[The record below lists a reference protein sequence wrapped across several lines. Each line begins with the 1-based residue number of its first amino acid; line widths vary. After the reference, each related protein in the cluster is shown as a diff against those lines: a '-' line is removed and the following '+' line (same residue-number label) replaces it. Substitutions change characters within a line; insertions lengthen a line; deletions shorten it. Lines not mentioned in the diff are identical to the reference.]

1 VTTSPARRTR
11 STWIALGATTV
22 ILVVAICLTVLGAA
36 TLANSRAGRD
46 AGDDSIPVLSLPAT
60 PTALVGVVDG
70 DGVLTSVALLALD
83 PSGSGGSMLSIA
95 ATADSTLDLGDERL
109 PLNETLATQGA
120 DGFRLQAEALTS
132 VSFDLAELADAERL
146 TELFTP
152 LGTIAVDLPQDVT
165 IGAGEDESIVPAG
178 LTDLDATTA
187 AAILTATSD
196 DGPDHLLEP
205 ARDAVWAGVATRAS
219 EVGATETAGDP
230 GDVRPADLDAF
241 VARLFCGD
249 VGWRNLRYAVPPP
262 ERNPRGVDVVV
273 PGRAEVL
280 LVVGQIAPARVAA
293 PNPSL
298 TFRVESTL
306 PGDVLEPLDVNNA
319 DVATIAIS
327 RLLYVQANVVSVET
341 AGDEAPDVT
350 QVYVADAGVMDV
362 VEQSYPLVFGEL
374 EVLPAEYRIAGVDV
388 IVVLG
393 RSFLEK
399 MTGEPLTEA
408 DLGGTAFASETTV
421 AQASG
426 GGD

>member
-1 VTTSPARRTR
+1 
-11 STWIALGATTV
+11 
-22 ILVVAICLTVLGAA
+22 
-36 TLANSRAGRD
+36 
-46 AGDDSIPVLSLPAT
+46 
-60 PTALVGVVDG
+60 
-70 DGVLTSVALLALD
+70 
-83 PSGSGGSMLSIA
+83 
-95 ATADSTLDLGDERL
+95 
-109 PLNETLATQGA
+109 
-120 DGFRLQAEALTS
+120 
-132 VSFDLAELADAERL
+132 
-146 TELFTP
+146 
-152 LGTIAVDLPQDVT
+152 
-165 IGAGEDESIVPAG
+165 
-178 LTDLDATTA
+178 
-187 AAILTATSD
+187 
-196 DGPDHLLEP
+196 
-205 ARDAVWAGVATRAS
+205 
-219 EVGATETAGDP
+219 
-230 GDVRPADLDAF
+230 
-241 VARLFCGD
+241 
-249 VGWRNLRYAVPPP
+249 
-262 ERNPRGVDVVV
+262 V